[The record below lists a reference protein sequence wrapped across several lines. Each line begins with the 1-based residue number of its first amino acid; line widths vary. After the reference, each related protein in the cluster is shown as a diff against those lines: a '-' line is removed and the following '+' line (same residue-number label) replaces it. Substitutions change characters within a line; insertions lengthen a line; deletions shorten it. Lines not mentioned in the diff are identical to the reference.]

1 MKSIQI
7 FSLKSS
13 KIIGWGD
20 SVFEVFV
27 ESLKLQEFDIHNSDV
42 IVITS
47 KIYSMEQESAV
58 VLDTVIPSP
67 RAIELAEKSKL
78 DPRIAQLVLDES
90 NGEVYGAVY
99 KAILAKTDSGLS
111 SNAGIDQSNCPEGY
125 ALLLPAHPDKIAQD
139 FRNQVKQ
146 HFNKEIAVIITDS
159 KTIPLKIGSSAIA
172 IGIAGIE
179 PIIDAKG
186 KLDLYGE
193 PLTLT
198 RSALADN
205 LATAANLIMGETNE
219 RTPFGIIRGLE
230 YVKGENVSVKSTI
243 IPEKYCLYFAPLLE
257 LIDPSRISTN

>member
-1 MKSIQI
+1 MFI
-7 FSLKSS
+7 
-13 KIIGWGD
+13 
-20 SVFEVFV
+20 
-27 ESLKLQEFDIHNSDV
+27 ESLKLQEFEIQDSDV

-47 KIYSMEQESAV
+47 KVYSMEQQSAV
-58 VLDTVIPSP
+58 VLDTVEPTP

-125 ALLLPAHPDKIAQD
+125 ALLLPAHPDKIAQG
-139 FRNQVKQ
+139 FRKRVKEQ
-146 HFNKEIAVIITDS
+146 FNIDVAVIVTDS

-179 PIIDAKG
+179 PIIDENG
-186 KLDLYGE
+186 KPDLYGE

-205 LATAANLIMGETNE
+205 LATAANLIMGESNE
-219 RTPFGIIRGLE
+219 RTPFGIIRGLD
-230 YVKGENVSVKSTI
+230 YVKGEDVSVKSTI

-257 LIDPSRISTN
+257 LIDPSRISTS